1 MNLPAFNP
9 DKIIDKQ
16 AFIIYCNAKHEIKK
30 YHLVNVANASNSND
44 LFQGV
49 SIPEKKLKT
58 FRKDRVIAV
67 FSDLTQLEF
76 ADISAFNIDL
86 PPPPSLKS
94 SSSQLQ
100 IHFTG
105 FKKADKDRLEKLAK
119 DNEMAVMKG
128 VTAKLAILCC
138 GYNSSPQKKTEAFE
152 KGALVLTEDQFV
164 ELLNT
169 GEIPEHGAHDL
180 LELEERTTEEKQQD
194 LIDTFSTMRTIPRR
208 QTLLANFVDNYAVGW
223 RFKVHSCHKP
233 SLDIRL
239 TNIVFNDE
247 TIPTWTQG
255 HAFNFIGGELIESW
269 PVENEPRIALQIK
282 FTTPAGFD
290 TVDVVEGH
298 FTGVYRKN
306 NAKTEAG
313 EFLVEQLPVLFNSQA
328 YDEGTLTVDVYLV
341 TDTGQFTFKE
351 RITLTQVEFVT
362 LLQFGKV
369 TMPLNKNGKLRIGV
383 YDPFA
388 AVL

>member
-9 DKIIDKQ
+9 DKVIDKQ
-16 AFIIYCNAKHEIKK
+16 AFFIYCNAKNEIKK
-30 YHLVNVANASNSND
+30 YYVINIAVSD
-44 LFQGV
+44 ERFQGV
-49 SIPEKKLKT
+49 SLPERRLKT
-58 FRKDRVIAV
+58 FRQDRVLAV
-67 FSDLTQLEF
+67 FSDLTDLEF
-76 ADISAFNIDL
+76 ADVSTFDEVAANL
-86 PPPPSLKS
+86 PSSPSLTS
-94 SSSQLQ
+94 SKQLQ

-119 DNEMAVMKG
+119 HNDLTVMKG

-138 GYNSSPQKKTEAFE
+138 GYNSSPQKKTEAFQ

-194 LIDTFSTMRTIPRR
+194 LIDTFSTMRTMPRR

-298 FTGVYRKN
+298 FTGAFRKN

-328 YDEGTLTVDVYLV
+328 YDEGTLTVDVYLMG
-341 TDTGQFTFKE
+341 DTGGFAFKE

-369 TMPLNKNGKLRIGV
+369 TMPLNKNGKLCLGV
-383 YDPFA
+383 YDPFTPT
-388 AVL
+388 L

>member
-1 MNLPAFNP
+1 MTLPAFNL

-16 AFIIYCNAKHEIKK
+16 AFFIYCNAKNELKK
-30 YHLVNVANASNSND
+30 YHLVNIAVGD
-44 LFQGV
+44 ERFQGV
-49 SIPEKKLKT
+49 SLPERRFKT
-58 FRKDRVIAV
+58 FRQDRVLAV
-67 FSDLTQLEF
+67 FPDLTDLAF
-76 ADISAFNIDL
+76 ADVSTFDEVAANL
-86 PPPPSLKS
+86 PPSPSLTS
-94 SSSQLQ
+94 SKQLQ

-105 FKKADKDRLEKLAK
+105 FKKADKDHLEKLAK
-119 DNEMAVMKG
+119 HNDLTVMKG

-138 GYNSSPQKKTEAFE
+138 GYNSSPQKKTKALQN
-152 KGALVLTEDQFV
+152 GALVLTEDQFV

-169 GEIPEHGAHDL
+169 GEVPEHGAHDL
-180 LELEERTTEEKQQD
+180 LELEERATEEKQQD
-194 LIDTFSTMRTIPRR
+194 LIDTFSTMRTMPRR

-298 FTGVYRKN
+298 FTGAFRKN

-328 YDEGTLTVDVYLV
+328 YDEGMLTVDVYDM
-341 TDTGQFTFKE
+341 TDTGQFIFRD
-351 RITLTQVEFVT
+351 RIALTQVDFVT

-369 TMPLNKNGKLRIGV
+369 TMPLNKNGKLRLGV
-383 YDPFA
+383 YDPFTPI
-388 AVL
+388 L